1 MVFAKLYY
9 WLYSISKHAR
19 FSNNHEQKMSLS
31 KLDLLR
37 YARFPGSLILI
48 GLLRYLGLWFATCY
62 YLDFV
67 DSVGY
72 MCLRC
77 FLFQYANYA
86 IGKDVQAMKA
96 VVGEEALT
104 SEDLLYLEFLSKF
117 EKNFI
122 SQGTRKRAF
131 WFVFFFVLI
140 LNGSLPDDY
149 MFNSHHLL
157 ML

>member
-1 MVFAKLYY
+1 MLEK
-9 WLYSISKHAR
+9 K
-19 FSNNHEQKMSLS
+19 KMSLS
-31 KLDLLR
+31 KLDSLR

-48 GLLRYLGLWFATCY
+48 GLLLYLGLWFATCY

-131 WFVFFFVLI
+131 WFVFFFFLI

-149 MFNSHHLL
+149 MFNSHRLL